1 MRLRLRGAL
10 ANPKVTVSVVFVV
23 AMFMN
28 ILDTTIVNVALPR
41 ISLQFHV
48 LASST
53 ATVATGYLISLA
65 VFIPAAGWL
74 GDRWGA
80 KRIFLIAL
88 ALFTSA
94 SALCGLAQSLSEL
107 IVCRVVQGAGGGMMM
122 PVGLAMLYRTFPP
135 HERMR
140 ASRILVI
147 PTAVA
152 PAMGPVLGGL
162 LVDQLSWRWVFL
174 VNVPV
179 GLAAFAFGLRHL
191 REQDAECV
199 GRFDIAGFLLAGTGL
214 GLLMYTLSQ
223 GAARGWTSPP
233 ILGAGVLSLA
243 ALCAL
248 VVVELRISS
257 PMLDLRLF
265 CNRLFRQTNVVMMFA
280 FGGFFGVL
288 FVFPLLMQDGLGLS
302 ALQSGLNTFP
312 EAIGVMVSSQVLVS
326 RLYPTL
332 GPRRLMTGGA
342 LAVAILATALGS
354 IGFSTDLWVV
364 RLLMLGL
371 GFSMANVFLP
381 AQTAAF
387 ASISPAQTGQASSLF
402 NATRQTA
409 GALGVAVLGTVLATA
424 GITARTAAGR
434 LEPHLA
440 AYHLAFF
447 TAGGLSLV
455 GALFA
460 MRVHDGDA
468 ASTMRQEVEEAED
481 QGRGAR
487 GEPIGVGVGAGAGPA

>member
-1 MRLRLRGAL
+1 VRRAL
-10 ANPKVTVSVVFVV
+10 ENPKVTVSVVFVV

-41 ISLQFHV
+41 ISREFHV
-48 LASST
+48 LAAST

-80 KRIFLIAL
+80 KRMFMIAL
-88 ALFTSA
+88 AVFTSA

-107 IVCRVVQGAGGGMMM
+107 IFFRVIQGAGGGMMM

-135 HERMR
+135 DERMR
-140 ASRILVI
+140 ASKILVI
-147 PTAVA
+147 PTAIA

-174 VNVPV
+174 VNIPI
-179 GLAAFAFGLRHL
+179 GMAAFAFGLRYL
-191 REQDAECV
+191 REQETECV
-199 GRFDIAGFLLAGTGL
+199 GRFDIAGFLLAGLGL
-214 GLLMYTLSQ
+214 GLLMYALSE
-223 GAARGWTSPP
+223 GSSDGWGSPR
-233 ILGAGVLSLA
+233 ILGAIVVSLSALA
-243 ALCAL
+243 SL
-248 VVVELRISS
+248 VATELRISS

-265 CNRLFRQTNVVMMFA
+265 CNRLFRHANLVMMFA

-312 EAIGVMVSSQVLVS
+312 EALGVMLSSQVLVS
-326 RLYPTL
+326 RLYPTV
-332 GPRRLMTGGA
+332 GPRRLMAGGA
-342 LAVAILATALGS
+342 IAVAILAVGLGTIGLSTNLWLVRALM
-354 IGFSTDLWVV
+354 FA
-364 RLLMLGL
+364 L

-387 ASISPAQTGQASSLF
+387 ATVSPAQTGQASSLF

-409 GALGVAVLGTVLATA
+409 GALGVAVLGTILVSV
-424 GITARTAAGR
+424 GITSRTADGAVV
-434 LEPHLA
+434 PHLL

-447 TAGGLSLV
+447 TAGGLTLA
-455 GALFA
+455 GAVFA
-460 MRVHDGDA
+460 LRVHDGDA
-468 ASTMRQEVEEAED
+468 ASTMRARISTETEGQVETENTAIVAS
-481 QGRGAR
+481 RG
-487 GEPIGVGVGAGAGPA
+487 

>member
-1 MRLRLRGAL
+1 VRRAL
-10 ANPKVTVSVVFVV
+10 ENPKVTVSVVFVV

-41 ISLQFHV
+41 ISLEFHV
-48 LASST
+48 LAAST

-80 KRIFLIAL
+80 KRMFMIAL
-88 ALFTSA
+88 AVFTSA

-107 IVCRVVQGAGGGMMM
+107 IAFRVIQGAGGGMLM

-135 HERMR
+135 EERMR
-140 ASRILVI
+140 ASKILVI

-174 VNVPV
+174 VNVPI
-179 GLAAFAFGLRHL
+179 GLAAFAFGLRYL
-191 REQDAECV
+191 REQESECV

-214 GLLMYTLSQ
+214 GLLMYALSE
-223 GAARGWTSPP
+223 GSSDGWGSPVILAA
-233 ILGAGVLSLA
+233 ICLSLT
-243 ALCAL
+243 ALATL
-248 VVVELRISS
+248 VATELRISS

-265 CNRLFRQTNVVMMFA
+265 ANRLFRQSNIVMMFA

-288 FVFPLLMQDGLGLS
+288 FVFPLMMQDGLGLS

-312 EAIGVMVSSQVLVS
+312 EAIGVMLSSQILVS
-326 RLYPTL
+326 RLYPTV
-332 GPRRLMTGGA
+332 GPRRLMAAGA
-342 LAVAILATALGS
+342 LAVATLAVVLGT
-354 IGFSTDLWVV
+354 IGFSTNLWLV

-371 GFSMANVFLP
+371 GFGMANVFLP

-387 ASISPAQTGQASSLF
+387 ATVSPAQTGQASSLF

-409 GALGVAVLGTVLATA
+409 GALGVAVLGTVLASV
-424 GITARTAAGR
+424 GITSRTASGTIG
-434 LEPHLA
+434 PHLL

-447 TAGGLSLV
+447 TAGGLTLA

-460 MRVHDGDA
+460 LRVHDGDA
-468 ASTMRQEVEEAED
+468 ASTMRAAAASPEPAESQGELDGQGTSDGLIVVGSQE
-481 QGRGAR
+481 RH
-487 GEPIGVGVGAGAGPA
+487 

>member
-1 MRLRLRGAL
+1 VRRAL
-10 ANPKVTVSVVFVV
+10 ENPKVTVSVVFVV

-41 ISLQFHV
+41 ISLEFHV
-48 LASST
+48 LAGST

-74 GDRWGA
+74 GDRYGA
-80 KRIFLIAL
+80 KRMFMIAL
-88 ALFTSA
+88 AVFTSA

-107 IVCRVVQGAGGGMMM
+107 IVFRVIQGAGGGMLM

-135 HERMR
+135 DERMR
-140 ASRILVI
+140 ASKILVI

-174 VNVPV
+174 VNVPI
-179 GLAAFAFGLRHL
+179 GLAAFAFGLRYL
-191 REQDAECV
+191 REQESECV
-199 GRFDIAGFLLAGTGL
+199 GRFDIAGFLLAGVGL
-214 GLLMYTLSQ
+214 GLLMYALSE
-223 GAARGWTSPP
+223 GSSDGWGSTG
-233 ILGAGVLSLA
+233 ILA
-243 ALCAL
+243 ALALSVSSLTAL
-248 VVVELRISS
+248 VVTELRISS

-265 CNRLFRQTNVVMMFA
+265 CNRLFRQSNLVMMFA
-280 FGGFFGVL
+280 FGGFFGLL

-312 EAIGVMVSSQVLVS
+312 EALGVMLSSQVLVS
-326 RLYPTL
+326 RLYPTV
-332 GPRRLMTGGA
+332 GPRRLMAGGA
-342 LAVAILATALGS
+342 AAVAILATVLGT
-354 IGFSTDLWVV
+354 IGLSTDLWIV
-364 RLLMLGL
+364 RLLMFGI

-387 ASISPAQTGQASSLF
+387 ATVSPAQTGQASSLF

-409 GALGVAVLGTVLATA
+409 GALGVAVLGTILVSV
-424 GITARTAAGR
+424 GITSRAPSGAVR
-434 LEPHLA
+434 PHLL

-447 TAGGLSLV
+447 VAGGLTLI
-455 GALFA
+455 GAGFA
-460 MRVHDGDA
+460 LRVHDGDA
-468 ASTMRQEVEEAED
+468 ASTMRPTRKTEAQVEAETL
-481 QGRGAR
+481 
-487 GEPIGVGVGAGAGPA
+487 VPAAS

>member
-1 MRLRLRGAL
+1 VRRAL
-10 ANPKVTVSVVFVV
+10 ENPKVTVSVVFVV

-48 LASST
+48 LAAST

-80 KRIFLIAL
+80 KRMFMIAL

-107 IVCRVVQGAGGGMMM
+107 IVFRVIQGAGGGMLM

-135 HERMR
+135 DERMR
-140 ASRILVI
+140 ASKILVI

-174 VNVPV
+174 VNVPI
-179 GLAAFAFGLRHL
+179 GLAAFAFGLRYL
-191 REQDAECV
+191 RDQESECA
-199 GRFDIAGFLLAGTGL
+199 GRFDIAGFLLAGVGL
-214 GLLMYTLSQ
+214 GLLMYALSE
-223 GAARGWTSPP
+223 GSSDGWGSPGILAA
-233 ILGAGVLSLA
+233 IVLSLGGLA
-243 ALCAL
+243 GL
-248 VVVELRISS
+248 VATELRISA

-265 CNRLFRQTNVVMMFA
+265 CNRLFRQSNLVMMFA

-302 ALQSGLNTFP
+302 AFQSGLNTFP
-312 EAIGVMVSSQVLVS
+312 EALGVMLSSQVLVS
-326 RLYPTL
+326 RLYPSV
-332 GPRRLMTGGA
+332 GPRRLMAGGA
-342 LAVAILATALGS
+342 IAVALLAVVLGT
-354 IGFSTDLWVV
+354 IGLSTNLWLI
-364 RLLMLGL
+364 RLLMFGF

-387 ASISPAQTGQASSLF
+387 ATISPAQTGQASSLF

-409 GALGVAVLGTVLATA
+409 GALGVALLGTILVGV
-424 GITARTAAGR
+424 GITPRTAAGR
-434 LEPHLA
+434 VVPHLL

-447 TAGGLSLV
+447 TAGGLTLI
-455 GALFA
+455 GAVFA
-460 MRVHDGDA
+460 LRVHDADA
-468 ASTMRQEVEEAED
+468 ASTMRQPAARGGEAEG
-481 QGRGAR
+481 QVEAEKLVVAVGRG
-487 GEPIGVGVGAGAGPA
+487 